1 MAPEIPLR
9 TLGKNGPA
17 VPAMGFGLM
26 SLSSVY
32 GSISTDED
40 VFALLDRAYEIG
52 ARFWD
57 TSE

>member
-1 MAPEIPLR
+1 MSPQIPLR

-26 SLSSVY
+26 SMSSCY
-32 GSISTDED
+32 GSITSDED
-40 VFALLDRAYEIG
+40 MFAVLDHAYEIG

-57 TSE
+57 TAE